1 MREGETMSERCRWQ
15 VDTNVVAHPKSRT
28 QAQKFVGRQD
38 GQCAEEIGALSHRAN
53 EP

>member
-1 MREGETMSERCRWQ
+1 MREGESMTESCRWQ

-28 QAQKFVGRQD
+28 QAQKFVGRQG
-38 GQCAEEIGALSHRAN
+38 GQCAVEKGALSHRAN